1 MNYDLIRNFVTV
13 AKTKNITHT
22 ASILFVSQ
30 STVSHRLQLLEEN
43 LGHPLIH
50 RGRGKRSAT
59 LTEHGQAFLPIA
71 EKWLA
76 LWQETEA
83 FSNQGHKSNL
93 RIACVNS
100 LISCLLSDFFIDF
113 AVRHPNIRLSLE
125 VLSSSE
131 IYTRMNQNQLDV
143 GIVLSHLPFQTLQIQ
158 PLLSEK
164 MYCVCSKSLYPN
176 QGRIDPAKLDMSQ
189 EILLN
194 WGMEFMLWHDFR
206 LPLAR
211 EPMMTFNEIGLVELA
226 LQKSETWAIVP
237 ETVAQRFCG
246 QGICNCLTLK
256 NPPPDRISYLILPAL
271 PDPGTE
277 ELIGL
282 LQQEL
287 DRFLE
292 NHPTI
297 PRPVN
302 SVLTNEG

>member
-30 STVSHRLQLLEEN
+30 STVSHRLQLLEEA

-50 RGRGKRSAT
+50 RGRGKRAAT

-83 FSNQGHKSNL
+83 FSSQSHKSNL
-93 RIACVNS
+93 RVACVSS
-100 LISCLLSDFFIDF
+100 LISCLLSEFFIDF

-143 GIVLSHLPFQTLQIQ
+143 GIVLSHLPFQTLQIR

-164 MYCVCSKSLYPN
+164 MYCVCSKGLYP
-176 QGRIDPAKLDMSQ
+176 GKKRIDPADLNMSQ

-194 WGMEFMLWHDFR
+194 WGMEFKLWHDFR
-206 LPLAR
+206 LPR
-211 EPMMTFNEIGLVELA
+211 VQEPQMSFNEIELVGLA
-226 LQKSETWAIVP
+226 LQKSESWAIVP
-237 ETVAQRFCG
+237 ETVAHRFG
-246 QGICNCLTLK
+246 RQGICHCLALK
-256 NPPPDRISYLILPAL
+256 NPPPDRISYVICPAL
-271 PDPGTE
+271 PDPGAE
-277 ELIGL
+277 ALIAL

-287 DRFLE
+287 DSFLE
-292 NHPTI
+292 NHPALPHTG
-297 PRPVN
+297 N
-302 SVLTNEG
+302 SSLTNPS